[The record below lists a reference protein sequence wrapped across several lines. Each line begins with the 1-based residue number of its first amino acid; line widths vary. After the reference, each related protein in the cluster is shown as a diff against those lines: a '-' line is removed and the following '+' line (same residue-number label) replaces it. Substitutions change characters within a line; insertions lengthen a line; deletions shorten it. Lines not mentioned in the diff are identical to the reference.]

1 MPSRF
6 RAPTVVAMVAAVVL
20 SCTSPSFA
28 SSDSEP
34 AQPSV
39 KVADWQP
46 LVLVGSRFRPFERVV
61 IRVSDASS
69 PTVVKRLRA
78 TRRGT
83 FVAIVA
89 AATVDRC
96 SGVSIVVTGA
106 GGRVA
111 KTKMPLP
118 LCPPAVP

>member
-1 MPSRF
+1 MASRF

-20 SCTSPSFA
+20 SCTSPSLANGDGAPA
-28 SSDSEP
+28 S
-34 AQPSV
+34 PSV

-46 LVLVGSRFRPFERVV
+46 LVLRGSRFRPFERVV
-61 IRVSDASS
+61 IRVFDASS

-83 FVAIVA
+83 FVATI
-89 AATVDRC
+89 ATAKVDRC

-111 KTKMPLP
+111 KTLMPLP
-118 LCPPAVP
+118 LCPPGVP